1 MSKYNFFK
9 KILRDNYKGEIIEG
23 DKKYKIFNEVKKLNF
38 LCAKKRNLVLI
49 FCHNEMQSIISYL
62 WALANNNIAIL
73 VNSNLDYNLAENLI
87 KKYSPDIII
96 TKYSNKFKNYN
107 VEVEINKFFYLKKI
121 SSGKNKFF
129 KDLALLL
136 PTSGSTG
143 SPKFVRISY
152 KNLYYNT
159 KDIVNYLHIKP
170 FDITITTLP
179 FSYTYGMSIINSHIF
194 VPSKIIAYNGTVIER
209 RFFEL
214 IKKWKV
220 NSFGGVPLIFEMLKR
235 LKLENFD
242 LSSLKYITQAG
253 GPLSKQLI
261 KFFHNSFKKKKI
273 KFITMYGSTEATS
286 RMSYLPEKFNQTK
299 TTSIGKGLQKSF
311 KINDLNTGKEIN
323 ENNKLGELVYF
334 GKNVCLGY
342 SLNSKDLSLK
352 DQNKGILKT
361 GDIGYKDEDG
371 FFYVTGRLDRY
382 VKIYDQ
388 RMNMDDIEK
397 ILLLKFSNIC
407 VKYKNKKIFI
417 FSEKNHNGNKIL
429 EFLSSKIKIHK
440 NIINYIKIPKLPRNP
455 SGKINYAKL

>member
-9 KILRDNYKGEIIEG
+9 KIIRDNYKGEIIEN

-38 LCAKKRNLVLI
+38 LYTKKRNLVLI

-62 WALANNNIAIL
+62 WTLANNNIAIL
-73 VNSNLDYNLAENLI
+73 VNSNLDHDLAENLI

-96 TKYSNKFKNYN
+96 TKYATKFKNYN
-107 VEVEINKFFYLKKI
+107 LKREINKFFYLKKI
-121 SSGKNKFF
+121 SSSKNKFF

-159 KDIVNYLHIKP
+159 KDIINYLNIKSS
-170 FDITITTLP
+170 DTTITTLP

-194 VPSKIIAYNGTVIER
+194 ATGKIIAYNGTVIER
-209 RFFEL
+209 RFFDL

-253 GPLSKQLI
+253 GPLSTKLI
-261 KFFHNSFKKKKI
+261 KFFHNSFKEKKI
-273 KFITMYGSTEATS
+273 KFIIMYGSTEATS
-286 RMSYLPEKFNQTK
+286 RMSYLPAKFNLTK
-299 TTSIGKGLQKSF
+299 TSSIGKGLQKSF
-311 KINDLNTGKEIN
+311 KIIDLNTGREIN

-342 SLNSKDLSLK
+342 SLSSEDLSAE
-352 DQNKGILKT
+352 DENKGILKT
-361 GDIGYKDEDG
+361 GDIGYKDKDG
-371 FFYVTGRLDRY
+371 FFYITGRLDRY
-382 VKIYDQ
+382 VKIYGQ
-388 RMNMDDIEK
+388 RINMDDIEK

-407 VKYKNKKIFI
+407 VKYKDQKIFI
-417 FSEKNHNGNKIL
+417 FSEKDHDGNKIL

-440 NIINYIKIPKLPRNP
+440 NIINYIEIPELPRNP
-455 SGKINYAKL
+455 NGKINYAKL

>member
-9 KILRDNYKGEIIEG
+9 KILKDNYKGEIIEG
-23 DKKYKIFNEVKKLNF
+23 SKKYKISKELKKLNF
-38 LCAKKRNLVLI
+38 LSTKKRNLILI

-62 WALANNNIAIL
+62 WALANNNVAIL
-73 VNSNLDYNLAENLI
+73 VNSNLDHDLVKNLI

-96 TKYSNKFKNYN
+96 TKNSNIFKNYHLKR
-107 VEVEINKFFYLKKI
+107 EINKFFYLKKKAF
-121 SSGKNKFF
+121 SKNKFF

-159 KDIVNYLHIKP
+159 KDITNYLKIKST
-170 FDITITTLP
+170 DTTITTLP
-179 FSYTYGMSIINSHIF
+179 FSYTYGMSIINTHIF
-194 VPSKIIAYNGTVIER
+194 VSGKIIAYDGSVIER

-214 IKKWKV
+214 IKKWQV

-242 LSSLKYITQAG
+242 LSSLKYVTQAG
-253 GPLSKQLI
+253 GSLSSKLI
-261 KFFHNSFKKKKI
+261 KFFHNSLKRKKI

-286 RMSYLPEKFNQTK
+286 RMSYLPSKFNLLK
-299 TTSIGKGLQKSF
+299 TSSIGKGLQKSF
-311 KINDLNTGKEIN
+311 KIVHINTGKEIN
-323 ENNKLGELVYF
+323 ENNKIGELVYF

-342 SLNSKDLSLK
+342 SLSIKDLSLG
-352 DQNKGILKT
+352 DQNRGVLKT
-361 GDIGYKDEDG
+361 GDIGFKDQDN
-371 FFYVTGRLDRY
+371 FFYVNGRLDRH
-382 VKIYDQ
+382 VKIYGQ
-388 RMNMDDIEK
+388 RINMDDIEK

-407 VKYKNKKIFI
+407 VKFKSQKIFI
-417 FSEKNHNGNKIL
+417 FSDKNHDSSKII

-440 NIINYIKIPKLPRNP
+440 NIINYKN
-455 SGKINYAKL
+455 

>member
-9 KILRDNYKGEIIEG
+9 QILKDNYKGEIIE
-23 DKKYKIFNEVKKLNF
+23 DNKKHKISREVKRLNF
-38 LCAKKRNLVLI
+38 LSSKKRNLVLI

-62 WALANNNIAIL
+62 WTLANNNIAIL
-73 VNSNLDYNLAENLI
+73 VNQNLDNDLVENLI

-96 TKYSNKFKNYN
+96 TKNFKKFKNYN
-107 VEVEINKFFYLKKI
+107 LKKDINKFFYLKKV
-121 SSGKNKFF
+121 SSEKNKFF

-159 KDIVNYLHIKP
+159 KDIINYLEIKSS
-170 FDITITTLP
+170 DTTITTLP
-179 FSYTYGMSIINSHIF
+179 FSYTYGMSIINTHVF
-194 VPSKIIAYNGTVIER
+194 VPGKIVAYNGTVIER
-209 RFFEL
+209 RFFDL

-220 NSFGGVPLIFEMLKR
+220 NSFGGVPLIFEILKK

-253 GPLSKQLI
+253 GPLSTKLI
-261 KFFHNSFKKKKI
+261 KFFHNSLKKEKI

-286 RMSYLPEKFNQTK
+286 RMSYLPTKFNLTK
-299 TTSIGKGLQKSF
+299 TSSIGKGLQKSF
-311 KINDLNTGKEIN
+311 KIIHLNTGKEIK
-323 ENNKLGELVYF
+323 ENNKIGELVYF

-342 SLNSKDLSLK
+342 SLSTKDLILG
-352 DQNKGILKT
+352 DQNKGVLKT
-361 GDIGYKDEDG
+361 GDIGFKDKDN
-371 FFYVTGRLDRY
+371 FFYVNGRLDRH

-388 RMNMDDIEK
+388 RINMDDIEK

-407 VKYKNKKIFI
+407 VKYKNQKIFI
-417 FSEKNHNGNKIL
+417 YSDKNHDSFKII

-440 NIINYIKIPKLPRNP
+440 NIINYIKISKLPRN
-455 SGKINYAKL
+455 SNGKINYAKL